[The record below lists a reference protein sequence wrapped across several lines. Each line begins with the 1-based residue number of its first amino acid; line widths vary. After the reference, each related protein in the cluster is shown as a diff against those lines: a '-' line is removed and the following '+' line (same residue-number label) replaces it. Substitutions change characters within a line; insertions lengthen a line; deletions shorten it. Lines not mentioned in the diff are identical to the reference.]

1 MATLR
6 NFRGKW
12 YARSRWSKNGNKI
25 EKLIPLRTS
34 SKVTARERLAEVNK
48 VEIDIK
54 QGMEFSFPWLN
65 ASSATTVVRF
75 TVEKAVTKWIERRI
89 KVQRKKTIVSN
100 KKSCEYFMQVV
111 GKTLPLKSVTS
122 SHIESYVDYLE
133 SLNLGTHSINIH
145 LRAIKTMFRYY
156 HKMRKIDLLPII
168 DQLSVKPNPPKY
180 ITDYEFDAIMK
191 LDWLDDFYRQIF
203 LLYRETGIRLREPM
217 MSELSGNWV
226 DIPNLSKSKIGR
238 NVELD
243 NSLRAIFMD
252 LQSWCNNGYGSKLKD
267 VGEHIS
273 KKFKKALREIGAD
286 NNKTFHSLRHTF
298 AVRKLIQGANIYHL
312 KLVMGHQSVTTT
324 EIYSN
329 MNLKRIAQDFPT
341 IVSSYVNE
349 TKIGERDTQKWDTNK
364 ESSTY
369 LPIYQELQA

>member
-1 MATLR
+1 MASLKPR
-6 NFRGKW
+6 RGSW
-12 YARSRWSKNGNKI
+12 YARVRCCKNGT
-25 EKLIPLRTS
+25 EKEVQVPLRTS
-34 SKVTARERLAEVNK
+34 SKVTARERIAEVNK
-48 VEIDIK
+48 VENDIK
-54 QGMEFSFPWLN
+54 QGMKFSFAWLN
-65 ASSATTVVRF
+65 NSGATTVVRF
-75 TVEKAVTKWIERRI
+75 TVEKAVTKWIDRRI
-89 KVQRKKTIVSN
+89 KVQRKKTIISN

-122 SHIESYVDYLE
+122 SHIESYVDYME

-180 ITDYEFDAIMK
+180 ITDYDFDAIMK
-191 LDWLDDFYRQIF
+191 LDWLDDFYKQIF
-203 LLYRETGIRLREPM
+203 LLYRETGMRLREPM

-226 DIPNLSKSKIGR
+226 DIPNLSKGKIGR

-267 VGEHIS
+267 VGEHFS

-286 NNKTFHSLRHTF
+286 DNKSFNSLRHTF

-324 EIYSN
+324 EIYLN
-329 MNLKRIAQDFPT
+329 MNLKRVSQDFPT
-341 IVSSYVNE
+341 IVSKYVNE
-349 TKIGERDTQKWDTNK
+349 AKIGQWDTQKRDTNK